1 MRPGKMSRTM
11 HALWGSIRAL
21 AGKVASRGLPSVMD
35 GVYKLA
41 IPIGTI
47 ILAYVGHNIQQ
58 SVATT
63 QMLVQREQ
71 ADTQIRAEMFKAT
84 TDQLFKG
91 GKDQPLTPSE
101 QAVFAELLTLN
112 FHEHIELKPL
122 LLDVDEKLAAEYA
135 AVQEKL
141 KRQPGNAREQT
152 AMLQINSRQLDD
164 RLGDLRSVARR
175 VRSRQTA
182 MLVGEPSAPGSG
194 SQAKRAWWNFLSPAH
209 AGTVANESQGTIRYV
224 GVRRQSVCESKDTYL
239 DRCGVRPDEGKNVCT
254 EELLRETSPDGKS
267 FVSLSMR
274 EKTSDFR
281 RQRFDVGFKD
291 QTLPALHVEPSGEEA
306 VAGRTSNAPTGATMV
321 DFRVTWFDFPLTD
334 NTLLASGAR
343 FAIFLDRVCEKS
355 RDAEEV
361 DAVRF
366 GLLWFPQDYYPAR
379 ERPTNYR
386 QFREKLGLVMQ
397 NPR

>member
-1 MRPGKMSRTM
+1 MGTRKMSHTM
-11 HALWGSIRAL
+11 NALWGAILAL
-21 AGKVASRGLPSVMD
+21 AGKAASRFPIVLD
-35 GVYKLA
+35 GVSKLA

-58 SVATT
+58 SMATT

-84 TDQLFKG
+84 TDQLFKRDKG
-91 GKDQPLTPSE
+91 GSLSPSE
-101 QAVFAELLTLN
+101 QAVFAELLALN

-122 LLDVDEKLAAEYA
+122 LLDVDAQLAAL
-135 AVQEKL
+135 QEKQI
-141 KRQPGNAREQT
+141 RRRPGNAREQSAT
-152 AMLQINSRQLDD
+152 VQIQSHQPDD
-164 RLGDLRSVARR
+164 PLRELRSVARR

-182 MLVGEPSAPGSG
+182 MLVGEPSAPGPG
-194 SQAKRAWWNFLSPAH
+194 SQAKRAWWNLLSPAH
-209 AGTVANESQGTIRYV
+209 AGVGSDENRGMLRYV
-224 GVRRQSVCESKDTYL
+224 GVRRKSVCGAEDETL
-239 DRCGVRPDEGKNVCT
+239 DPCAVQENEGKNVCT

-267 FVSLSMR
+267 FVSLSVR

-291 QTLPALHVEPSGEEA
+291 QTLPAADVEPRVEKAVVGRSG
-306 VAGRTSNAPTGATMV
+306 NAPTGATMV
-321 DFRVTWFDFPLTD
+321 DFQVTWFDFPLTD

-343 FAIFLDRVCEKS
+343 FAIFIDRVCQKN
-355 RDAEEV
+355 RDAEEA
-361 DAVRF
+361 DAVRL
-366 GLLWFPQDYYPAR
+366 GLLWFPRDYYPAR

-397 NPR
+397 NPH